1 MSTIIFNF
9 LLTIST
15 ALNCFDNDNYYTWI
29 SLPRQHFFWFLFI
42 FFVCFTILMIINVIQ
57 PFQKGCNDP
66 FVIDYEWTSLTQLI
80 YTYNKYIF
88 QKLLKVL
95 NAPSQHFLSCYTLTV
110 LSYYTKENYF
120 GNSYWFYITHWCS
133 SNSDC

>member
-95 NAPSQHFLSCYTLTV
+95 NAPSQHFSILLHFNSIILLHKGELLWQLLLILYYTLM
-110 LSYYTKENYF
+110 F
-120 GNSYWFYITHWCS
+120 I
-133 SNSDC
+133 